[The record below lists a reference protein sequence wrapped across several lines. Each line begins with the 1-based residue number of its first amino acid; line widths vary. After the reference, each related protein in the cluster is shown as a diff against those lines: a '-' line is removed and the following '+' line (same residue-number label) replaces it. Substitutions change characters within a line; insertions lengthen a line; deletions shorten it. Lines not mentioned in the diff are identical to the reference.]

1 RPAGVRGETLARALG
16 GVLRRRVGLG
26 CGVGLL
32 LRRLLVARRRGRGR
46 SGLAG
51 RRGPL
56 LRVVGDVPAAALELN
71 RGRRQQFVDGAL
83 AAQLAD
89 GQRLVR
95 ELLDLLE
102 PPAAGVALILVKRH
116 RLYSIT

>member
-1 RPAGVRGETLARALG
+1 
-16 GVLRRRVGLG
+16 
-26 CGVGLL
+26 
-32 LRRLLVARRRGRGR
+32 
-46 SGLAG
+46 
-51 RRGPL
+51 
-56 LRVVGDVPAAALELN
+56 GDVPAAALELN

-116 RLYSIT
+116 RLYSITSPLSAPSISSRCSQNGAVPCASSVSWNVRSENDLPWCCFKSLRSLRSASLPTLYTR